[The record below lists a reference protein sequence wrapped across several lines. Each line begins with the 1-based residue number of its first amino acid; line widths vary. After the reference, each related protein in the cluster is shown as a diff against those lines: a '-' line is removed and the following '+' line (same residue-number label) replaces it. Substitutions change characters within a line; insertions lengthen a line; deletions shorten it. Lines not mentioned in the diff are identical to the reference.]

1 MRISDWSSDVCS
13 SDLLSPDKFT
23 AFAERYRIGTYIRKV
38 IWQNDNMDIDAI
50 FAANAPPDTPTGA
63 IKNAPKLSSFF
74 RKLDAIGT
82 ASMLAGLLTFPIP
95 QANYRLE
102 WAGRLA
108 LALGSGNTL
117 RSEIGRA
124 SGRERVFQ

>member
-1 MRISDWSSDVCS
+1 
-13 SDLLSPDKFT
+13 
-23 AFAERYRIGTYIRKV
+23 
-38 IWQNDNMDIDAI
+38 MDIDAI

-63 IKNAPKLSSFF
+63 IKNAPRLSSFF

-82 ASMLAGLLTFPIP
+82 ASMLAGLLTFPIH

-117 RSEIGRA
+117 PNPPQLRILLNDLLEKSRVNRLEDPLEDVMVSAIQIGRA
-124 SGRERVFQ
+124 SCRERVCQYV